1 MKKIYIVL
9 TYTGSVLSKIVKM
22 YTRRE
27 FSHVSIALDE
37 DLQEMYSFGRTFA
50 LIPFIAGFVH
60 EQPRK
65 GTFKRFKKT
74 KTRVYSLEVPDDKYE
89 KVLEI
94 IDDFKNNKSQYKFN
108 IGGLACVAIH
118 LKFKREKSFYCAEF
132 VKYVLEQSQIQDSL
146 PELIKPE
153 DFKETKASTENPFAE
168 DGSRAEGTPSSASA
182 EKPKD
187 NLDDSLLKWLGK

>member
-9 TYTGSVLSKIVKM
+9 TYTGSILSKIVKM

-50 LIPFIAGFVH
+50 FCPFIAGFVH
-60 EQPRK
+60 EQPNK

-74 KTRVYSLEVPDDKYE
+74 KTRVYSLEVPDNKYE

-94 IDDFKNNKSQYKFN
+94 IKDFKENKKQYSFN
-108 IGGLACVAIH
+108 IIGLACVVIH

-132 VKYVLEQSQIQDSL
+132 VKYVLEQSQIKDSL
-146 PELIKPE
+146 PDLIKPE
-153 DFKETKASTENPFAE
+153 DFKEI
-168 DGSRAEGTPSSASA
+168 EGLNVVYNGMLNEYS
-182 EKPKD
+182 
-187 NLDDSLLKWLGK
+187 N